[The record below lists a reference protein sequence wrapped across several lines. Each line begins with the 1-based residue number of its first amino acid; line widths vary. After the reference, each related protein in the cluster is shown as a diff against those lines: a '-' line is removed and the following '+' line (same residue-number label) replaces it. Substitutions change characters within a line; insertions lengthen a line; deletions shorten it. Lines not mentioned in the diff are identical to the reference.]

1 MTTLAVDRRAPVE
14 VRRTFV
20 RRLWDAP
27 VRIHLLGLAL
37 ILLAM
42 VPVVGTNASF
52 NSDEGAAIIQARSL
66 ASGDGWIVAH
76 PMPEVD
82 PEGTMY
88 PLISAERGSNG
99 FAPLAKHPVY
109 SSLVAG
115 AGRLAGVPGMVLL
128 SVAGTVAAAG
138 LAAAFARRLDPVVS
152 RATVWVV
159 GLASP
164 LFFDSYLVM
173 GHTLGAAFAVGATLF
188 AVRAIADRQP
198 ALAGAASAC
207 VAGAVLLRTEG
218 ALFALSLAVVAL
230 VIAVRERPRLPAL
243 LVAGG
248 AVAAAGAARFLEAAW
263 FAHIIGDVTPGIR
276 APGTVGEGFLQGRLE
291 SFVITWLLPGYEA
304 LPVPTILL
312 LAMVAGVVA
321 AAREARRESSTP
333 ARVCLPATFAACAT
347 AALVVIGPAVVV
359 PGLLVAFPLLTAG
372 LLVLRRQLFQ
382 DVGATIAMATSVV
395 YALAVVAT
403 QYSTGGT
410 GEWGGRYFALAMPVV
425 VPVLLLGLYRNG
437 QGMERGARRAATGAL
452 VVCSLALTVNALL
465 SLRTSHRD
473 MAGVVRSIEQAGE
486 VAGPRRPVVTTWQ
499 AVARYSWSIF
509 DRSPWLLV
517 ERTDVGEVGDSLARA
532 GADRFV
538 FVTASPAADQPE
550 LAGFEV
556 LWTNEHFDGQV
567 RILVLQR
574 VLPVP

>member
-1 MTTLAVDRRAPVE
+1 VTLTVDRLAPVE

-37 ILLAM
+37 VLLAM
-42 VPVVGTNASF
+42 VPVIGTGASF

-82 PEGTMY
+82 PEGKMY
-88 PLISAERGSNG
+88 PLINAERGSNG

-115 AGRLAGVPGMVLL
+115 AWRMAGVTGMVLL
-128 SVAGTVAAAG
+128 SVAGTIAAAG
-138 LAAAFARRLDPVVS
+138 LAAALAGRLDPVLS

-159 GLASP
+159 GVASP
-164 LFFDSYLVM
+164 LFFDSYLIM
-173 GHTLGAAFAVGATLF
+173 GHTLGAAFAVGATLC

-198 ALAGAASAC
+198 AMAAAASAC

-230 VIAVRERPRLPAL
+230 VIALRQRPRRSAL

-248 AVAAAGAARFLEAAW
+248 AVAAAVAARAVEAAW
-263 FAHIIGDVTPGIR
+263 FAHIIGDATPAVR
-276 APGTVGEGFLQGRLE
+276 VPGSVGESFLQGRLE
-291 SFVITWLLPGYEA
+291 SFVITWLLPGYEP
-304 LPVPTILL
+304 LLVPIILL

-333 ARVCLPATFAACAT
+333 ARVCLPAALAGCAAV
-347 AALVVIGPAVVV
+347 ALAVIGPAVVV

-372 LLVLRRQLFQ
+372 LLVLRRQLFH
-382 DVGATIAMATSVV
+382 DVGATIAMATSAV
-395 YALAVVAT
+395 YALAVIAT
-403 QYSTGGT
+403 QYPTGGT

-437 QGMERGARRAATGAL
+437 QGMERVARRAATVAV
-452 VVCSLALTVNALL
+452 VVCSLAMAVNAVL
-465 SLRTSHRD
+465 SLRASHRD
-473 MAGVVRSIEQAGE
+473 MAGVVSSIERAGE
-486 VAGPRRPVVTTWQ
+486 LAGPSRPVVTTWQ

-509 DRSPWLLV
+509 DRHPWLLV
-517 ERTDVGEVGDSLARA
+517 ERAQLGEVLESLARVK
-532 GADRFV
+532 ADRFV
-538 FVTASPAADQPE
+538 FVTANPAADQSR
-550 LAGFEV
+550 LDGHEV
-556 LWTNEHFDGQV
+556 VWAHEDFDGRV

-574 VLPVP
+574 R

>member
-1 MTTLAVDRRAPVE
+1 MTLTVDRFTPVE
-14 VRRTFV
+14 LRRSMV

-27 VRIHLLGLAL
+27 LGFHLLGLAL
-37 ILLAM
+37 VLLVM
-42 VPVVGTNASF
+42 VPVVGTDASF

-66 ASGDGWIVAH
+66 GSGDGWIVPH

-82 PEGTMY
+82 PEGKMY

-115 AGRLAGVPGMVLL
+115 AWRLAGVPGMVLL

-138 LAAAFARRLDPVVS
+138 LAAALARGLNPVLS

-164 LFFDSYLVM
+164 LFFDSFLIM

-188 AVRAIADRQP
+188 AVRAIAGRQP
-198 ALAGAASAC
+198 AMAAAASAC
-207 VAGAVLLRTEG
+207 VAGAVLVRTEG

-230 VIAVRERPRLPAL
+230 VIALRARPRLPAL

-248 AVAAAGAARFLEAAW
+248 AVAAALVARYLEAAW
-263 FAHIIGDVTPGIR
+263 FAHIVGDVTPAIR
-276 APGTVGEGFLQGRLE
+276 VPATIGEGFLQGRLE
-291 SFVITWLLPGYEA
+291 SFVITWLLPGYDA
-304 LPVPTILL
+304 LLVPTILL
-312 LAMVAGVVA
+312 LAMVAGVVV

-333 ARVCLPATFAACAT
+333 ARVCVPATLAACAA

-359 PGLLVAFPLLTAG
+359 PGLLVAFPLLAAG
-372 LLVLRRQLFQ
+372 LIVLRRQLFQ
-382 DVGATIAMATSVV
+382 HVGATIAMATSVV

-410 GEWGGRYFALAMPVV
+410 GEWGGRYFALAIPVV

-437 QGMERGARRAATGAL
+437 QGMGRVARRAATGAL
-452 VVCSLALTVNALL
+452 VVCSVAMTLTALL
-465 SLRTSHRD
+465 SLRTSHREQSD
-473 MAGVVRSIEQAGE
+473 LVRAIERAE
-486 VAGPRRPVVTTWQ
+486 TVAGPDRPAVTTWE
-499 AVARYSWSIF
+499 AVPRYSWAIF
-509 DRSPWLLV
+509 DRHPWLLV
-517 ERTDVGEVGDSLARA
+517 ERTEIGELRELLARV

-550 LAGFEV
+550 LEGLEV
-556 LWTNEHFDGQV
+556 IWAEEEFDGRV

-574 VLPVP
+574 G